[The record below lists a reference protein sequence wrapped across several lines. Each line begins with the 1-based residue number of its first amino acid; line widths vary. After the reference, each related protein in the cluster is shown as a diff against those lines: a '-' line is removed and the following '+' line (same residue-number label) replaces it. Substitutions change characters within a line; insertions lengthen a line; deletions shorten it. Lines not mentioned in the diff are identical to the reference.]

1 MIVETC
7 CDSITAMY
15 AAVIAGADR
24 VELCNDLGC
33 GGVSPHHAD
42 IDEAGTL
49 RGLPVNVLIR
59 PRGGD
64 FVYDEK
70 EIEKMFY
77 KIAYCANC
85 GLNGV
90 VVGALTRAG
99 DVDMDLC
106 RELVSVARTYGLS
119 VTFHRAIDEAAD
131 IFQALEDVISLGVD
145 RVLTSGGAPTAW
157 EGRETIRKMVG
168 QAAGRTIILPGGG
181 ITQENAAALAAYT
194 GAQELHGT
202 RTEIIRAVRSF
213 GKPLETVLPDEMKQ
227 R

>member
-1 MIVETC
+1 MIIETC

-15 AAVIAGADR
+15 AAVIAGTDR
-24 VELCNDLGC
+24 IELCNDLSV
-33 GGVSPHHAD
+33 GGVTPHHAA

-49 RGLPVNVLIR
+49 KGLKVNVLIR
-59 PRGGD
+59 PRGGS
-64 FVYDEK
+64 FVYHES
-70 EIEKMFY
+70 EIERMFY

-90 VVGALTRAG
+90 VIGALKQDGT
-99 DVDMDLC
+99 VDMELC

-119 VTFHRAIDEAAD
+119 VTFHRAIDETPD

-157 EGRETIRKMVG
+157 EGREVIRRMVA

-181 ITQENAAALAAYT
+181 VTPENALALAEYT
-194 GAQELHGT
+194 GVTELHGS
-202 RTEIIRAVRSF
+202 RTSLIRAVR
-213 GKPLETVLPDEMKQ
+213 GLRE
-227 R
+227 

>member
-15 AAVIAGADR
+15 AAVIAGTDR
-24 VELCNDLGC
+24 IELCYDLSC

-49 RGLPVNVLIR
+49 KGLPVNVLIR

-90 VVGALTRAG
+90 VIGALTKEG
-99 DVDMDLC
+99 DVDMELC

-119 VTFHRAIDEAAD
+119 VTFHRAIDEARD
-131 IFQALEDVISLGVD
+131 IFQALEDVILLGVD
-145 RVLTSGGAPTAW
+145 RVLTSGGAPDAW
-157 EGRETIRKMVG
+157 TGRETIRRMVE

-181 ITQENAAALAAYT
+181 VTPENAVALAEYT
-194 GAQELHGT
+194 GVTELHGT
-202 RTEIIRAVRSF
+202 RTGIVRAVRGSESYPERNEEPIT
-213 GKPLETVLPDEMKQ
+213 K
-227 R
+227 

>member
-1 MIVETC
+1 MVIETC

-15 AAVIAGADR
+15 AAIIAGTDR
-24 VELCNDLGC
+24 IELCNHLEC
-33 GGVSPHHAD
+33 GGVTPHHED

-49 RGLPVNVLIR
+49 KGMPVHVLIR
-59 PRGGD
+59 PRGGN

-70 EIEKMFY
+70 EIERMFY

-85 GLNGV
+85 GVSGV
-90 VVGALTRAG
+90 VLGALTPEGR
-99 DVDMDLC
+99 VDMDLC

-131 IFQALEDVISLGVD
+131 IFQALEDVIALGVD

-157 EGRETIRKMVG
+157 EGRETIRQMVR
-168 QAAGRTIILPGGG
+168 QAAGRTIILPGAG
-181 ITQENAAALAAYT
+181 ITAENAAALAAYT
-194 GAQELHGT
+194 GATELHGT
-202 RTEIIRAVRSF
+202 RTAIIRAVRAS
-213 GKPLETVLPDEMKQ
+213 GRKAAEPGEET